1 MSLVFLLSRPLSKM
15 IMVQS
20 LCVSLVGKTYTH
32 LTESPTSVQTEQIHI
47 VLQLPRPNEENDF
60 RMLSF
65 VSNYHHF
72 LSLIPKSRVLNKV
85 SSGTLQ
91 TT

>member
-47 VLQLPRPNEENDF
+47 VQQLPRLNEENDC
-60 RMLSF
+60 RML
-65 VSNYHHF
+65 NYHHF
-72 LSLIPKSRVLNKV
+72 LSLIPKFRVLNKV

>member
-32 LTESPTSVQTEQIHI
+32 LTESPTSVQTEKIHI
-47 VLQLPRPNEENDF
+47 VLQLPRLNEENDF
-60 RMLSF
+60 RML
-65 VSNYHHF
+65 NYHHF